1 MLILSIGL
9 IHHTS
14 NKSLYTISPNKGKRY
29 EPFTTTSLGNF
40 QFHVVRFLHRLIYG
54 TQRYQELFP
63 PIQKIKN
70 INNVKQQRIFPVNCA
85 ADDLDLG
92 FGESDQIELLTIL
105 PKTLMANLT

>member
-1 MLILSIGL
+1 MGHKDIKNYS
-9 IHHTS
+9 HQY
-14 NKSLYTISPNKGKRY
+14 K
-29 EPFTTTSLGNF
+29 
-40 QFHVVRFLHRLIYG
+40 
-54 TQRYQELFP
+54 
-63 PIQKIKN
+63 KIKN